1 MQRKALARQV
11 RLVAPARAGAYNEAM
26 KILIAVDGSA
36 YTQKA
41 LAYLIAHRAMF
52 VDGHDLVVVHVCTGI
67 SGHVTRHLS
76 KEVVSDYYAEES
88 AKVIEPVKALLAE
101 NGVDNYSIDSRHGH
115 IAEEILKAAATAQAG
130 LIVLGTHGHGL
141 FGRAL
146 MGSVATKVVAE
157 TDTTVL
163 LVQ

>member
-1 MQRKALARQV
+1 
-11 RLVAPARAGAYNEAM
+11 M

-36 YTQKA
+36 YTRKA
-41 LAYLIAHRAMF
+41 LDYLVTNRAMF
-52 VDGHDLVVVHVCTGI
+52 VDGHELIVVHVCTGI

-76 KEVVSDYYAEES
+76 KEIVAEYYAEES
-88 AKVIEPVKALLAE
+88 AKVLDPVKALLAE
-101 NGVDNYSIDSRHGH
+101 KGVGNYTIDKRHGH
-115 IAEEILKAAATAQAG
+115 AAEEILKSATAAHAE

-146 MGSVATKVVAE
+146 MGSVATKVIGE
-157 TDTTVL
+157 TDISVL